1 MKIQQKLL
9 LSYLIIIAL
18 VVAAGAT
25 ITYNS
30 IEMASLQNNAKT
42 QQNINDNAYDYQRG
56 LDEKQFGSLMYSADE
71 VNQGVTEMVDSATI
85 QSTAQIYLLNVLAS
99 DPSLL
104 AEFKTVVSIDTNQIN
119 PAINQIHQIYDSNVD
134 STTKYTEIWNQ
145 MTIIMNATSQADNI
159 LAQVRNT
166 TQTNVANAVTESQ
179 NYSNLS
185 IIIAV
190 GFIAGIVA
198 ASVVLSVVIGKR
210 ITVPLKNLST
220 VAQKVSQG
228 DLDQRYYLKQNTDP
242 KKGDEIDELSDAFKK
257 MINAFRMQE
266 ALLKEGE
273 GQEKRD
279 A

>member
-104 AEFKTVVSIDTNQIN
+104 AEFKTVVSIT
-119 PAINQIHQIYDSNVD
+119 P
-134 STTKYTEIWNQ
+134 T
-145 MTIIMNATSQADNI
+145 
-159 LAQVRNT
+159 R
-166 TQTNVANAVTESQ
+166 
-179 NYSNLS
+179 
-185 IIIAV
+185 
-190 GFIAGIVA
+190 
-198 ASVVLSVVIGKR
+198 
-210 ITVPLKNLST
+210 
-220 VAQKVSQG
+220 
-228 DLDQRYYLKQNTDP
+228 
-242 KKGDEIDELSDAFKK
+242 
-257 MINAFRMQE
+257 
-266 ALLKEGE
+266 
-273 GQEKRD
+273 
-279 A
+279 